1 MMHTIHTYS
10 EVASEMIRTWAKET
24 LPVGRVSVVNNFEL
38 LSRATIV
45 RSKLV
50 HRRRVPP
57 AHGRHRRHY
66 LPRRKY
72 GPVRI
77 RLSPS
82 QRAKLTNIRVAYQG
96 HHVVRR
102 YHQRCHEIAAAN
114 FATIDPPQYTI
125 MVADDVSM
133 ILVLMEF
140 GEMLADYS
148 DWD

>member
-10 EVASEMIRTWAKET
+10 EVASEMIRTWANET

-66 LPRRKY
+66 LPRREY
-72 GPVRI
+72 GPVRK
-77 RLSPS
+77 RLPPS
-82 QRAKLTNIRVAYQG
+82 QRASDAVVEPWMPTALLKELQEVA
-96 HHVVRR
+96 
-102 YHQRCHEIAAAN
+102 E
-114 FATIDPPQYTI
+114 
-125 MVADDVSM
+125 
-133 ILVLMEF
+133 
-140 GEMLADYS
+140 
-148 DWD
+148 